1 MQQTTAKAA
10 VGRLREELYPLSS
23 VRRPPILPRSAGGL
37 SGRPFGRSYPANG
50 VWLLELDPMSGGWLP
65 RGQEGCGNTRRL
77 AFPSL
82 TAAIGYAERH
92 GIDYRVV
99 MPPRRPAPLN
109 RAKRSPSA
117 LPRSWLARLA
127 RNGRNGETYHG

>member
-1 MQQTTAKAA
+1 MQQTRVKAA
-10 VGRLREELYPLSS
+10 VGRSREELYPLSS
-23 VRRPPILPRSAGGL
+23 VRSPHIWPRSAGGL
-37 SGRPFGRSYPANG
+37 SGRPFGRIFPMNG

-65 RGQEGCGNTRRL
+65 RGDEGRGNTRRL